1 MIRGN
6 GSAFAKA
13 LQDVRKTVD
22 ALGRL
27 PHALSVA
34 VAPDITA
41 LLRRQFLDGVDP
53 YGTPWA
59 PLKPSTLKQ
68 HGPPPLTAK
77 TKQLRDGT
85 VATPMEGV
93 RIGLTLRVG
102 ARYGAFHQIG
112 FRVGKT
118 KVPARKV
125 LPNRGIPAAWRAVL
139 DRRAREIAA
148 RAVREGR

>member
-6 GSAFAKA
+6 GSAMAAA
-13 LQDVRKTVD
+13 LRDVRKIVD

-27 PHALSVA
+27 PRDLAVA
-34 VAPDITA
+34 AAPDITT
-41 LLRRQFLDGVDP
+41 LLRRQFLEGVDP
-53 YGTPWA
+53 YGNAWA
-59 PLKPSTLKQ
+59 PLKPSTLRQ
-68 HGPPPLTAK
+68 HGPPPLTFKGA
-77 TKQLRDGT
+77 LRDGT
-85 VATPMEGV
+85 VAEPMTGV

-102 ARYGAFHQIG
+102 ARYGAFHQLG

-139 DRRAREIAA
+139 DRRARELAA